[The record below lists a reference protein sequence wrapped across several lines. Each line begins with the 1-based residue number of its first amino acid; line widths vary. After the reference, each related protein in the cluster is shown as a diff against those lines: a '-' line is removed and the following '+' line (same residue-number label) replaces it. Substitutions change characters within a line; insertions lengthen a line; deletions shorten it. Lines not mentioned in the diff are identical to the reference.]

1 MADLSE
7 TSERTIAPVPRITI
21 QAFCET
27 GETAAMIEGAALD
40 RRMQKAQVKVRMGGG
55 AAAIEAYRHAP
66 TPNVI
71 VIETQGSRSKPIECL
86 DALAEFCDEG
96 TRVLVIG
103 HLNDVALYRQLI
115 HRGVSDYLMAPVEP
129 LTLIAAISDLYT
141 APGVKPV
148 GRTVAVYGVKGGIG
162 ASTVAHNF
170 AWSVARDQGVQTVI
184 ADLDIAFGTASLNF
198 NQDPPQGIAEAVF
211 APERLDSALVE
222 RLLSKCSDNLSLLSA
237 PASLDRTIDLS
248 EPAFDALIEY
258 MRASV
263 PCVVLDVPHQW
274 NAWTKR
280 VLTAADEI
288 LIVAGPDLAC
298 LRNAK
303 NLLGALKHGRPNDQR
318 APDPAQRRRRAEAAR
333 DRRGRVLQGPRGSDR
348 AHDPVRADPVRHR
361 RQQRPDDR
369 RDPVRLE
376 GGGPVQRPRGRDP
389 RPAGGAARAP
399 EPAGAAARQAGQ
411 RQAPRTEGLVMRRRL
426 AQDPIHV
433 R

>member
-1 MADLSE
+1 
-7 TSERTIAPVPRITI
+7 
-21 QAFCET
+21 
-27 GETAAMIEGAALD
+27 MIEGASLD

-71 VIETQGSRSKPIECL
+71 IIETQGVRSKPVECL
-86 DALAEFCDEG
+86 DALAEVCDEG

-103 HLNDVALYRQLI
+103 HVNDVTLYRQLI
-115 HRGVSDYLMAPVEP
+115 QRGVSDYLMAPVEP
-129 LTLIAAISDLYT
+129 LTLIAAISDLFT

-170 AWSVARDQGVQTVI
+170 AWSVARNQGVQTVI

-248 EPAFDALIEY
+248 EPAFDSLIEY
-258 MRASV
+258 LRASV
-263 PCVVLDVPHQW
+263 PCVVLDIPHQW
-274 NAWTKR
+274 SAWSKR

-303 NLLGALKHGRPNDQR
+303 NLLGALKHGRPNDQ
-318 APDPAQRRRRAEAAR
+318 PP
-333 DRRGRVLQGPRGSDR
+333 RVLLNGVGM
-348 AHDPVRADPVRHR
+348 AK
-361 RQQRPDDR
+361 RPEIGTAEFAKALDA
-369 RDPVRLE
+369 PITATIPFEPTLF
-376 GGGPVQRPRGRDP
+376 GT
-389 RPAGGAARAP
+389 AANNGQMIA
-399 EPAGAAARQAGQ
+399 EIQAGSKVAELFNDLAAVTLG
-411 RQAPRTEGLVMRRRL
+411 RPETRRSRSSLLEPLL
-426 AQDPIHV
+426 AKLAG
-433 R
+433 RKAS

>member
-1 MADLSE
+1 MADQSE
-7 TSERTIAPVPRITI
+7 TTERTIAPVPRITI

-27 GETAAMIEGAALD
+27 SETAAMIEGAALD

-71 VIETQGSRSKPIECL
+71 LIETQGPRSKPVECL
-86 DALAEFCDEG
+86 DALAEVCDEG

-103 HLNDVALYRQLI
+103 HLNDVTLYRQLI
-115 HRGVSDYLMAPVEP
+115 QRGVSDYLMAPVEP
-129 LTLIAAISDLYT
+129 LTLIAALSDLFT

-170 AWSVARDQGVQTVI
+170 AWALARGQGVQTVI

-258 MRASV
+258 LRASV

-274 NAWTKR
+274 NAWSKR

-288 LIVAGPDLAC
+288 LIVAGPDLAS

-303 NLLGALKHGRPNDQR
+303 NLLGALKHGRPND
-318 APDPAQRRRRAEAAR
+318 APPRILLNGVGVPKRPEIGAAEFAKTLEAPVALTIPFEPTLFGTAANNGQMIAEIQAGSKVAELFNGLAAVILGRAETRRSGRASLLEPLLAR
-333 DRRGRVLQGPRGSDR
+333 FAGTKL
-348 AHDPVRADPVRHR
+348 
-361 RQQRPDDR
+361 
-369 RDPVRLE
+369 
-376 GGGPVQRPRGRDP
+376 GGTKL
-389 RPAGGAARAP
+389 AGGKAS
-399 EPAGAAARQAGQ
+399 
-411 RQAPRTEGLVMRRRL
+411 
-426 AQDPIHV
+426 
-433 R
+433 

>member
-1 MADLSE
+1 MSEPSE

-27 GETAAMIEGAALD
+27 SETAAMIEGAGLD

-55 AAAIEAYRHAP
+55 AAAVEAYRHAP

-71 VIETQGSRSKPIECL
+71 ILETQGARSKPVECL
-86 DALAEFCDEG
+86 DALAEVCDAG

-103 HLNDVALYRQLI
+103 HLNDVVLYRQLI
-115 HRGVSDYLMAPVEP
+115 QRGVSDYLMAPVEP
-129 LTLIAAISDLYT
+129 LALIAAISDLFT

-162 ASTVAHNF
+162 ASSVAHNF
-170 AWSVARDQGVQTVI
+170 AWAVAKSQGVQTVI

-248 EPAFDALIEY
+248 EPAFDALIEHL
-258 MRASV
+258 RAGV
-263 PCVVLDVPHQW
+263 PCVVLDVPHHW
-274 NAWTKR
+274 SAWTKR

-298 LRNAK
+298 LRNTK
-303 NLLGALKHGRPNDQR
+303 NLLTALKHGRPNDR
-318 APDPAQRRRRAEAAR
+318 PPRVLLNGVGMPKRPEIGAAEFAKALEAPVSATIPFEPALFGTAANNGQMIAEVQAGSKVAELFNELAAATLGR
-333 DRRGRVLQGPRGSDR
+333 PETRRGRASLLEPLLAKLS
-348 AHDPVRADPVRHR
+348 R
-361 RQQRPDDR
+361 RK
-369 RDPVRLE
+369 
-376 GGGPVQRPRGRDP
+376 
-389 RPAGGAARAP
+389 AS
-399 EPAGAAARQAGQ
+399 
-411 RQAPRTEGLVMRRRL
+411 
-426 AQDPIHV
+426 
-433 R
+433 

>member
-1 MADLSE
+1 MAELSE
-7 TSERTIAPVPRITI
+7 TTERTIAPVPRITI

-71 VIETQGSRSKPIECL
+71 VLEIQGARSRPIECL
-86 DALAEFCDEG
+86 DALAEVCDEG

-103 HLNDVALYRQLI
+103 HVNDVMLYRQLI
-115 HRGVSDYLMAPVEP
+115 QRGVSDYLMAPVEP
-129 LTLIAAISDLYT
+129 LTLIAAISDLFT

-170 AWSVARDQGVQTVI
+170 AWSVARGQGVQTVI

-248 EPAFDALIEY
+248 EPAFDTLIEH

-263 PCVVLDVPHQW
+263 PCVVLDIPHQW

-288 LIVAGPDLAC
+288 LIVTGPDLAC

-303 NLLGALKHGRPNDQR
+303 NLLGALKHGRPNDQPPR
-318 APDPAQRRRRAEAAR
+318 IVLNPEIGTAEFAKALEAPVALTIPFEPTLFGTAANNGQMIAEIQAGSKVAELFNDLAAMTLGR
-333 DRRGRVLQGPRGSDR
+333 PESRRGRPSL
-348 AHDPVRADPVRHR
+348 
-361 RQQRPDDR
+361 
-369 RDPVRLE
+369 LE
-376 GGGPVQRPRGRDP
+376 PLLAKLSGRK
-389 RPAGGAARAP
+389 AS
-399 EPAGAAARQAGQ
+399 
-411 RQAPRTEGLVMRRRL
+411 
-426 AQDPIHV
+426 
-433 R
+433 

>member
-1 MADLSE
+1 
-7 TSERTIAPVPRITI
+7 
-21 QAFCET
+21 
-27 GETAAMIEGAALD
+27 MIEGAALD

-66 TPNVI
+66 TPNVV
-71 VIETQGSRSKPIECL
+71 VIETQGVRSKPVECL
-86 DALAEFCDEG
+86 DALAEVCDEG

-103 HLNDVALYRQLI
+103 HVNDVTLYRQLI
-115 HRGVSDYLMAPVEP
+115 QRGVSDYLMAPVDP
-129 LTLIAAISDLYT
+129 LTLIAAISDLFT

-170 AWSVARDQGVQTVI
+170 AWSVARNQGVQTVI

-248 EPAFDALIEY
+248 EPAFDSLIEY
-258 MRASV
+258 LRASV
-263 PCVVLDVPHQW
+263 PCVVLDIPHQW
-274 NAWTKR
+274 SAWSKR

-303 NLLGALKHGRPNDQR
+303 NLLGALKHGRPNDQ
-318 APDPAQRRRRAEAAR
+318 P
-333 DRRGRVLQGPRGSDR
+333 PRILLNGVGM
-348 AHDPVRADPVRHR
+348 AK
-361 RQQRPDDR
+361 RP
-369 RDPVRLE
+369 E
-376 GGGPVQRPRGRDP
+376 I
-389 RPAGGAARAP
+389 GAAEFAKALDAP
-399 EPAGAAARQAGQ
+399 IAATIPFEPTLFGTAANNGQMIAEIQAGSKVAELFNDLAAVTLG
-411 RQAPRTEGLVMRRRL
+411 RPETRRSKTSLLEPLL
-426 AQDPIHV
+426 AKLAG
-433 R
+433 RKAS

>member
-7 TSERTIAPVPRITI
+7 TTERTIAPVPRITI

-27 GETAAMIEGAALD
+27 SETAAMIEGAALD

-71 VIETQGSRSKPIECL
+71 VIETQGVRSKPVECL
-86 DALAEFCDEG
+86 DALAEVCDEG

-103 HLNDVALYRQLI
+103 HLNDVTLYRQLI
-115 HRGVSDYLMAPVEP
+115 QRGVSDYLMAPVEP
-129 LTLIAAISDLYT
+129 LTLIAAISDLFT

-148 GRTVAVYGVKGGIG
+148 GRTVAVVGVKGGIG

-170 AWSVARDQGVQTVI
+170 AWSVARSQGVQTVI

-274 NAWTKR
+274 SAWSRR

-298 LRNAK
+298 LRNTK
-303 NLLGALKHGRPNDQR
+303 NLLGALKHGRPNDQ
-318 APDPAQRRRRAEAAR
+318 APRVLLNGVGVPKRPEIGAAEFAKALEAPVALTIPFEPALFGTAANNGQMIAEIQAGSKVAELFNDLAAMTLGR
-333 DRRGRVLQGPRGSDR
+333 PENRRGRSSLLEPLLAKFASAKFASAVLP
-348 AHDPVRADPVRHR
+348 
-361 RQQRPDDR
+361 
-369 RDPVRLE
+369 
-376 GGGPVQRPRGRDP
+376 GRK
-389 RPAGGAARAP
+389 AS
-399 EPAGAAARQAGQ
+399 
-411 RQAPRTEGLVMRRRL
+411 
-426 AQDPIHV
+426 
-433 R
+433 

>member
-7 TSERTIAPVPRITI
+7 TAERTIAPVPRITI

-27 GETAAMIEGAALD
+27 SETAAMIEGAALD

-71 VIETQGSRSKPIECL
+71 VIETQGVRSKPVEYL
-86 DALAEFCDEG
+86 DALAEVCDEG

-103 HLNDVALYRQLI
+103 HLNDVTLYRQLI
-115 HRGVSDYLMAPVEP
+115 QRGVSDYLMAPVEP
-129 LTLIAAISDLYT
+129 LTLIAAISDLFT

-148 GRTVAVYGVKGGIG
+148 GRTVAVVGVKGGIG

-170 AWSVARDQGVQTVI
+170 AWSVARSQGVQTVI

-274 NAWTKR
+274 SAWSRR

-298 LRNAK
+298 LRNTK
-303 NLLGALKHGRPNDQR
+303 NLLGALKHGRPNDQ
-318 APDPAQRRRRAEAAR
+318 APRILLNGVGVPKRPEIGAAEFAKALEAPVALTIPFEPALFGTAANNGQMIAEIQAGSKVAELFNDLAAMTLGR
-333 DRRGRVLQGPRGSDR
+333 PENRRGRSSLLEPLLAKFASAKFASAVLP
-348 AHDPVRADPVRHR
+348 
-361 RQQRPDDR
+361 
-369 RDPVRLE
+369 
-376 GGGPVQRPRGRDP
+376 GRK
-389 RPAGGAARAP
+389 AS
-399 EPAGAAARQAGQ
+399 
-411 RQAPRTEGLVMRRRL
+411 
-426 AQDPIHV
+426 
-433 R
+433 